1 MYAPVCVLDVQVLV
15 QKNVHPIAVRVVVAL
30 LMVPVVEVE
39 VELRVARPVPQ
50 VVRHVP
56 IHVMVVV
63 EWAAEETV
71 VVHVS
76 IMDLPQLQPV
86 FNKYRNGV

>member
-1 MYAPVCVLDVQVLV
+1 MYAPVRVPDVQVLV

-39 VELRVARPVPQ
+39 IRVARPVPQ

-63 EWAAEETV
+63 EQAAEETV